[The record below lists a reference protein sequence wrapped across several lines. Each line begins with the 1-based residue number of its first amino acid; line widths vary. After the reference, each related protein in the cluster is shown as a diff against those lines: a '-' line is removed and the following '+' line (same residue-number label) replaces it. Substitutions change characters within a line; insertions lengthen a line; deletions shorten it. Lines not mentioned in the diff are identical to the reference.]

1 MKLPKRGVRMK
12 TNLTYEKKTM
22 SIYHEDLAYLRTLPG
37 TTLSD
42 KLRNLIRKEKQNNVL
57 LSQVADVKQLKKQDF
72 KFELGDIN
80 ASCSFESIWEIVEFM
95 KKLNG
100 VMSKEDILEFMT
112 VIFSSYMDCELE
124 ELAPA
129 VMELHFD

>member
-1 MKLPKRGVRMK
+1 MRKNYVNISRGFSLFKDFARNNFV
-12 TNLTYEKKTM
+12 
-22 SIYHEDLAYLRTLPG
+22 
-37 TTLSD
+37 SD

-57 LSQVADVKQLKKQDF
+57 LSQIADVNQLKKQDF

-80 ASCSFESIWEIVEFM
+80 ASCSFESIWEIVAFM

-100 VMSKEDILEFMT
+100 VMSKEDILEFMN

>member
-100 VMSKEDILEFMT
+100 VMSKEEILEFMK